1 MDSGIGYIEL
11 PCKFAV
17 GDQVK
22 IINTG
27 EICTV
32 SLLKVGIGFSEYRLN
47 GKEGMFKENELEL
60 VKGIPRQVE
69 K

>member
-11 PCKFAV
+11 PCKFTV

-47 GKEGMFKENELEL
+47 GKKECSKKTNLN
-60 VKGIPRQVE
+60 
-69 K
+69 